1 MENTATIRTLNL
13 FNYFTIWIT
22 IWFILF
28 TNNIVKYNP
37 IIPYILIIYPTLYM
51 LYMYIKNNND
61 SKLKQCI
68 IILVSII
75 IHYVPLIY
83 LYLNYETNIRVDV
96 IIITLILI
104 NLYLIYVKH
113 RGLDVNKIYNDIYLN
128 NKLI

>member
-28 TNNIVKYNP
+28 INNIIKYNP

-51 LYMYIKNNND
+51 LYVYIKNNND
-61 SKLKQCI
+61 SKLKQSI

-96 IIITLILI
+96 IIITLVLI

>member
-1 MENTATIRTLNL
+1 MENTATLGTLNL

-61 SKLKQCI
+61 SKLKQSI

-96 IIITLILI
+96 IIITLVLI

>member
-61 SKLKQCI
+61 SKLKQSI

-96 IIITLILI
+96 IIITLVLI

>member
-1 MENTATIRTLNL
+1 MESTATFKNLNL
-13 FNYFTIWIT
+13 LNYFTIWIT

-28 TNNIVKYNP
+28 INNIIKYNP

-51 LYMYIKNNND
+51 LYVYIKNNND
-61 SKLKQCI
+61 SKLKQFI

-96 IIITLILI
+96 IIITLVLK

-113 RGLDVNKIYNDIYLN
+113 RDLDVNKIYNDIYLN